1 MELNLNNKI
10 KEILTV
16 FILII
21 LPLILLLIGLV
32 LDFVYAWYILLLVT
46 WFGMGVIFYSSI
58 AE

>member
-21 LPLILLLIGLV
+21 LPLLLLLVGLV
-32 LDFVYAWYILLLVT
+32 TDFIYAWYILLLVT
-46 WFGMGVIFYSSI
+46 WFGMGVILYSSI
-58 AE
+58 SD